1 MNIEIPEHSYFYGF
15 ALTDGHLRETTRN
28 RGGLSIEIGYKDY
41 NIIEKFKKMFPLGI
55 IKTRSRITNF
65 SKGVESKT
73 VCIRFN
79 HLTFREKLKSYG
91 FPVGKKSDI
100 VSTPSG
106 YYSKQDFWRGVID
119 GDGSLGFTNKNF
131 PYISLVTKSESLA
144 NSYKDLIMDIVGYRP
159 ETQRN
164 KRDNVY
170 NIMII
175 KENAIKLITYLYYD
189 NCVGVDR
196 KLKSA
201 NEIKQWIRPEE
212 MRIVGKQRKWTI
224 EDMEYIKTHT
234 VLDSMHTLNRT
245 KNSVLMKLR
254 KVL

>member
-1 MNIEIPEHSYFYGF
+1 
-15 ALTDGHLRETTRN
+15 
-28 RGGLSIEIGYKDY
+28 
-41 NIIEKFKKMFPLGI
+41 
-55 IKTRSRITNF
+55 
-65 SKGVESKT
+65 
-73 VCIRFN
+73 
-79 HLTFREKLKSYG
+79 
-91 FPVGKKSDI
+91 
-100 VSTPSG
+100 
-106 YYSKQDFWRGVID
+106 
-119 GDGSLGFTNKNF
+119 
-131 PYISLVTKSESLA
+131 
-144 NSYKDLIMDIVGYRP
+144 MDIVGYRP

-164 KRDNVY
+164 KRDDVY